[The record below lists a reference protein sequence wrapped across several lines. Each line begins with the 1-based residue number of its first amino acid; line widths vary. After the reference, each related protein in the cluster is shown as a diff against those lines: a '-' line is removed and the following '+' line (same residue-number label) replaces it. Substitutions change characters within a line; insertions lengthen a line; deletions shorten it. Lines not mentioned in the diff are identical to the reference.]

1 MDVKS
6 VAPIAVD
13 RVAAPVPPAARPTS
27 EAKAAPESPALR
39 NELTGPLAA
48 KVLQDSG
55 IRPEEIFKYRVQL
68 DIDKPTGRVVAE
80 VRNKESGELVT
91 EVPSRTLLRH
101 AAMLREALG
110 MILDKPV

>member
-1 MDVKS
+1 MEVKS
-6 VAPIAVD
+6 IAPVAVD
-13 RVAAPVPPAARPTS
+13 RVAAPVQPRARQTPG
-27 EAKAAPESPALR
+27 ANAAPESPGFR

-48 KVLQDSG
+48 KILGDSG
-55 IRPEEIFKYRVQL
+55 LEPAEIFKYRVQL

-80 VRNKESGELVT
+80 VRDKVSGELVT
-91 EVPSRTLLRH
+91 EVPSRTLLKH